1 MAQGGGEIS
10 PLAPLG
16 RDDRGGPSEMTEGDR
31 SGWQDGVGRDDRG
44 GPVEMAERGWLSSQG

>member
-1 MAQGGGEIS
+1 MAQGREIS

-16 RDDRGGPSEMTEGDR
+16 RDDRKETG
-31 SGWQDGVGRDDRG
+31 QDGVGRDDRG